1 MRFEPKMGLAIALA
15 TISTVI
21 CAALIGMFIP
31 LTLNRLN
38 VDPAVATG
46 PFVTTT
52 IDLLAILIY
61 FSTCVVV
68 LGSITFSTFEP
79 SRALSICSTIH
90 RPNRQINQG

>member
-1 MRFEPKMGLAIALA
+1 MLWRELKVGTLLGLSFGLILGGYAFVRFEPKMGLAIALA

-31 LTLNRLN
+31 ITLSRMNIE
-38 VDPAVATG
+38 PAVATG

-61 FSTCVVV
+61 FSTCVLV
-68 LGSITFSTFEP
+68 LG
-79 SRALSICSTIH
+79 L
-90 RPNRQINQG
+90 